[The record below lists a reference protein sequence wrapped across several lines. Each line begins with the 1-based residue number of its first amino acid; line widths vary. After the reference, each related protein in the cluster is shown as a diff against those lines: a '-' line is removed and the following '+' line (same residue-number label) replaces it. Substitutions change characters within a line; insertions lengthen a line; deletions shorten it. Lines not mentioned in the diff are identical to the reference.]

1 MLFIYCRFTAAGKKR
16 KQRKYGLPGSG
27 GRHGVRRRFMRK
39 KKMRRGLS
47 LVLAVLIAGVC
58 LLSGCGAKKRA
69 AQEDAETIQVYLW
82 NTTLYENRVS
92 KQ

>member
-1 MLFIYCRFTAAGKKR
+1 
-16 KQRKYGLPGSG
+16 
-27 GRHGVRRRFMRK
+27 MRK

-82 NTTLYENRVS
+82 NTTLYENYAPLYPVAAAGREHRVHRR
-92 KQ
+92 QQ